1 MESSSILFIR
11 WTPSFPAQAS
21 KLSLNGCHENGNAPG
36 KECEKKHFGGKSDF
50 FLSKIVHGALQ
61 QNSAKPFDM
70 TIKKNV

>member
-11 WTPSFPAQAS
+11 WNPSFPAQAS
-21 KLSLNGCHENGNAPG
+21 KLSLNGYHENGNAPG
-36 KECEKKHFGGKSDF
+36 LEGEKNILAERAF

>member
-1 MESSSILFIR
+1 METLLDWKVKKNIL
-11 WTPSFPAQAS
+11 A
-21 KLSLNGCHENGNAPG
+21 
-36 KECEKKHFGGKSDF
+36 EKAFF